1 MCQPRCLVLGINA
14 TQGSVLSGLTSAGSS
29 RQSGESMIIYRFAGR
44 KGISWIKSEERDETR
59 AVVFQGKR
67 GEG

>member
-1 MCQPRCLVLGINA
+1 
-14 TQGSVLSGLTSAGSS
+14 
-29 RQSGESMIIYRFAGR
+29 MIIYRFAGR

-67 GEG
+67 VEGQVAKVLTHSRR